1 MPGWLARSPPSIIQ
15 QQAATSTSPA
25 ETAVRP
31 QDRPGYY
38 SGMLTSDLRQDNGSG
53 AGDMLKRSLQL
64 AGGAAALLAVLLL
77 GFLSSNGL
85 V

>member
-1 MPGWLARSPPSIIQ
+1 
-15 QQAATSTSPA
+15 
-25 ETAVRP
+25 
-31 QDRPGYY
+31 
-38 SGMLTSDLRQDNGSG
+38 MLTSDLRQDNGSG